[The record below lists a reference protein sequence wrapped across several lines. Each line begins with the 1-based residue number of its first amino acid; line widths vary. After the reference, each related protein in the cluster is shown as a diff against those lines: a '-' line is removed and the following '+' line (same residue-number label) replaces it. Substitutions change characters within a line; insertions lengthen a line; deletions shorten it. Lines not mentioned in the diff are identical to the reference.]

1 MIKDSTKIICV
12 LYYVILY
19 FDFFNLRNSYRSFF
33 SCIADLKAFDIIL
46 FYFILFPLVSITL
59 ITPQRYPNSYKT

>member
-33 SCIADLKAFDIIL
+33 SCIADLKAFDI
-46 FYFILFPLVSITL
+46 
-59 ITPQRYPNSYKT
+59 

>member
-12 LYYVILY
+12 LYYVILCIV
-19 FDFFNLRNSYRSFF
+19 FFNLRNSYHSFF

-46 FYFILFPLVSITL
+46 FYFISPG
-59 ITPQRYPNSYKT
+59 